1 MTDEKNNLTPNEQQD
16 LNSAQTPQQN
26 DAREPQESQGQND
39 PFNAPPIGSFSGD
52 PRSGSSAGQS
62 STGFTY
68 GNSYYGAPMPPKKP
82 KKRLGAWIV
91 ALGVLYLILI
101 GGLFAMISTGALK
114 FAASETAQEEVQKG
128 TEEKGTGEKQQ
139 NAPIVE
145 NPSTDGNQVIVRED
159 YTGKTLTASELYEQ
173 NVESVVFV
181 TANYRQGTATGSG
194 FVIDSE
200 NGYLLTNYHV
210 VENCE
215 DIAVTL
221 KNGDSYTAKFIG
233 GDAIND
239 VAVLKVD
246 AKGLRH
252 VTIANSDNLK
262 VGEDVLIIGNPL
274 GDLTFTLTKGIVSA
288 VDRTINT
295 GEYNIKTFQT
305 DTAINSGNSG
315 GPAFD
320 ATGAVI
326 GIASA
331 KYASTGIEGI
341 GFCIP
346 INDAM
351 AIAKDLVA
359 YGYVKGRPNFGI
371 AVSDS
376 LGYEYSTDEF
386 GRRVL
391 VETTKGAKVEQ
402 VGKKSCAAAAGLQE
416 GDIITKLGD
425 TKITNATQLINAKN
439 GYKAGDTVTIEV
451 YRKGE
456 TITLTV
462 TLDEYSPEES

>member
-1 MTDEKNNLTPNEQQD
+1 MTDEKNNLTPETEDQKSNSTPEQN
-16 LNSAQTPQQN
+16 NSGSEQPG
-26 DAREPQESQGQND
+26 QEVRD
-39 PFNAPPIGSFSGD
+39 PFDTPPFGSQTGSYQRYDFSN
-52 PRSGSSAGQS
+52 SSDS
-62 STGFTY
+62 GFTY
-68 GNSYYGAPMPPKKP
+68 GKPSGAPIPPKKP
-82 KKRLGAWIV
+82 KKGIAAWV
-91 ALGVLYLILI
+91 VTLGVLYLVLV
-101 GGLFAMISTGALK
+101 GALFALISTGALK
-114 FAASETAQEEVQKG
+114 FAYSEQTENEQVQEE
-128 TEEKGTGEKQQ
+128 TEEKKTGEKVQ

-145 NPSTDGNQVIVRED
+145 NPSTDGNQAIVGSD
-159 YTGKTLTASELYEQ
+159 YTGEKLTASELYEQ

-200 NGYLLTNYHV
+200 NGYILTNFHV
-210 VENCE
+210 VEDSE

-221 KNGDSYTAKFIG
+221 KNGDSYTAKLIG
-233 GDAIND
+233 GDEIND
-239 VAVLKVD
+239 VAVLKVE
-246 AKGLRH
+246 ASGLRH

-320 ATGAVI
+320 STGAVI

-331 KYASTGIEGI
+331 KYASTGVEGI

-351 AIAKDLVA
+351 TIARDLVEF
-359 YGYVKGRPNFGI
+359 GYVKGRPNFGI

-376 LGYEYSTDEF
+376 MGYEYTTDEF
-386 GRRVL
+386 GRRVM
-391 VETTKGAKVEQ
+391 VETMKGARVEQ
-402 VGKKSCAAAAGLQE
+402 VGKKSCAADAGLQV

-425 TKITNATQLINAKN
+425 VKITNATQLINAKN
-439 GYKAGDTVTIEV
+439 AYKAGDTVTLEV
-451 YRKGE
+451 YRNGQVL
-456 TITLTV
+456 TITI
-462 TLDEYSPEES
+462 TLDEYSPEET